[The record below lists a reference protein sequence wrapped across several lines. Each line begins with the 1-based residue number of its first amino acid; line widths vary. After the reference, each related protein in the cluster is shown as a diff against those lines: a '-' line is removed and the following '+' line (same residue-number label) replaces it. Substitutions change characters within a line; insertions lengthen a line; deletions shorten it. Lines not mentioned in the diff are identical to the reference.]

1 MISKDHKHHHN
12 QDDQF
17 HPNELGVWGI
27 GCTALAQLY
36 EYIKTSNPSNK
47 IGYYDVKHEFESNNN
62 NSTLCFN
69 NIVLNLNSDRRGHQI
84 NLFFNDADMLLI
96 NGNHHTASKMILI
109 LDGKKDFKPNDA
121 HLEKT
126 IAIFYNEQT
135 KVLAEELKLKLK
147 ECELIDATDFSVLD
161 NYFKFLLVQNKPALN
176 GLILTGGESSRMKEN
191 KSLLVYHQQAQWLHL
206 YDLLD
211 EICEKTFVS
220 CPENKVTIYND
231 KPIIKDT
238 ISGYGPLSG
247 ILSALLQLKNKA
259 LLVLACDLPLI
270 TKQTINQLI
279 ESRDPSKM
287 ATTFLNPES
296 NFLEP
301 LITIY
306 EPKALAIML
315 TMLSQGYTCPRKMLM
330 QNDIKII
337 HPENPS
343 TLKNI
348 NFPEEKEQALE
359 MLKKI

>member
-1 MISKDHKHHHN
+1 M
-12 QDDQF
+12 F
-17 HPNELGVWGI
+17 GALVVL
-27 GCTALAQLY
+27 ALAQLY

-47 IGYYDVKHEFESNNN
+47 IGYYDVKHEFESTGNNF
-62 NSTLCFN
+62 TLCFN
-69 NIVLNLNSDRRGHQI
+69 NIELSLNTDCRGHQI
-84 NLFFNDADMLLI
+84 NHFYTEADMLLI

-109 LDGKKDFKPNDA
+109 LDGKKEFKTNES

-135 KVLAEELKLKLK
+135 KTLAEEIKHNYNQ
-147 ECELIDATDFSVLD
+147 CELINGTDLSIID
-161 NYFKFLLVQNKPALN
+161 SYFNFFLKKIQPALH

-211 EICEKTFVS
+211 EKCEKTFVS
-220 CPENKVTIYND
+220 CPENKVTIYNG
-231 KPIIKDT
+231 KPIITDT
-238 ISGYGPLSG
+238 IIGYGPLSG
-247 ILSALLQLKNKA
+247 ILSGLLQLKNKA

-287 ATTFLNPES
+287 ATAFLNPES

-315 TMLSQGYTCPRKMLM
+315 TMLSQGYTCPRKMLI
-330 QNDIKII
+330 QNDIKVI

-359 MLKKI
+359 MIKKI

>member
-1 MISKDHKHHHN
+1 MISKDHKHHQK
-12 QDDQF
+12 QDYQF
-17 HPNELGVWGI
+17 HPNEIGVWGI

-36 EYIKTSNPSNK
+36 EYIKTSNASNK
-47 IGYYDVKHEFESNNN
+47 IGYYDVKHEFESNDN
-62 NSTLCFN
+62 NSTLCVN
-69 NIVLNLNSDRRGHQI
+69 NIELNLNSDRRAHQL

-96 NGNHHTASKMILI
+96 NSNHHTASKMILI
-109 LDGKKDFKPNDA
+109 LDGKKEFKTNESR
-121 HLEKT
+121 LEKT

-135 KVLAEELKLKLK
+135 KTLAEELKLKLK

-191 KSLLVYHQQAQWLHL
+191 KSLLVYHEQAQWLHL
-206 YDLLD
+206 YNLLD
-211 EICEKTFVS
+211 EKCEKTFVS
-220 CPENKVTIYND
+220 CPENKASLYNE
-231 KPIIKDT
+231 KPMITDT
-238 ISGYGPLSG
+238 IIGYGPLSG

-270 TKQTINQLI
+270 TKETINQLI
-279 ESRDPSKM
+279 EARDPSKM
-287 ATTFLNPES
+287 ATAFLNPES

-330 QNDIKII
+330 QNDIKVI

-359 MLKKI
+359 MIKKI